1 MPVAG
6 CPGRLVQ
13 DRLSARSRLRAPATQ
28 IDARRVVSPEPREW
42 ITCQETD
49 IVRTCID
56 VGVAFYRA
64 HRGQCDRG
72 ERHLTVAIR

>member
-1 MPVAG
+1 
-6 CPGRLVQ
+6 
-13 DRLSARSRLRAPATQ
+13 
-28 IDARRVVSPEPREW
+28 VSPEPREW